1 MYAIDPSPLLV
12 SLATTVS
19 ATAVTFVLGLFA
31 AWRMLKVRNSLRA
44 WLDGLLTLPLILPP
58 TVVGYFLL
66 IVFGRR
72 SPIGMALEQLGVTI
86 IFSWPATVI
95 AATVVAFPLMY
106 RTTLGAFEQVNS
118 ALPDAA
124 RTLGASEGR
133 IFRRILL
140 PLAGPGVLAGAVLA
154 FARALGE
161 FGATL
166 MLAGNIPGRTQT
178 IPLAIFSAVE
188 EGNPQATYLWVAV
201 IVLLSIGMIQLLH
214 LPQRNFFSRRRVA
227 APARAETAY
236 RIGTTNAQCAESNLS
251 VDVVKSLESFCL
263 DLNFQ
268 TKNRIVGLLGESGA
282 GKSMTFRMI
291 AGIETP
297 DSGHIQLSGR
307 ILYDSARKVNLPAA
321 QRKVGVVFQD
331 YALFPHYTAAE
342 NVEFALHE
350 FPAAE
355 RRGRALQLLE
365 LLQVQDLSERFPRDC
380 PLPGDESRRAF
391 VRRTLLRSRPAL
403 APQYGRAS
411 SRHSP
416 KLFRRHSV
424 CYARYGRGLPLLRR
438 PDRRPSGKDHQP
450 HGKTCFI
457 RRSTDGSRSA
467 PDRLQ
472 EYRRGA
478 TARGFALSGGRVGL
492 SASPVQA
499 LFKRGFSSWLQV
511 TSLRICRTRRRWQQY
526 ISLLAG

>member
-1 MYAIDPSPLLV
+1 
-12 SLATTVS
+12 
-19 ATAVTFVLGLFA
+19 
-31 AWRMLKVRNSLRA
+31 
-44 WLDGLLTLPLILPP
+44 
-58 TVVGYFLL
+58 
-66 IVFGRR
+66 
-72 SPIGMALEQLGVTI
+72 
-86 IFSWPATVI
+86 
-95 AATVVAFPLMY
+95 
-106 RTTLGAFEQVNS
+106 
-118 ALPDAA
+118 
-124 RTLGASEGR
+124 
-133 IFRRILL
+133 
-140 PLAGPGVLAGAVLA
+140 
-154 FARALGE
+154 
-161 FGATL
+161 

-365 LLQVQDLSERFPRDC
+365 LLQVQDLSERFPRELSGGQRQRIAIARCLATNPDA
-380 PLPGDESRRAF
+380 LLFDEPFS
-391 VRRTLLRSRPAL
+391 AL
-403 APQYGRAS
+403 
-411 SRHSP
+411 
-416 KLFRRHSV
+416 
-424 CYARYGRGLPLLRR
+424 
-438 PDRRPSGKDHQP
+438 DP
-450 HGKTCFI
+450 HL
-457 RRSTDGSRSA
+457 RRSTEELLRGTLRSYSGAILFVTHDMEEAFRFCEDLIVVRQGKIISHTEKHALFEDPQTVHVARLTGCKNIAAARPLGDSLFQVDAWGCRLRLSKPCSNAVSHLGYRSHHFEFVEREDAGSNTFPCWLVETSEA
-467 PDRLQ
+467 PHEVTLYLHLHRPPA
-472 EYRRGA
+472 EGA
-478 TARGFALSGGRVGL
+478 AAH
-492 SASPVQA
+492 VQA
-499 LFKRGFSSWLQV
+499 DLSKSAWRELQKQAQPWFIRFDAD
-511 TSLRICRTRRRWQQY
+511 RI
-526 ISLLAG
+526 LPLE